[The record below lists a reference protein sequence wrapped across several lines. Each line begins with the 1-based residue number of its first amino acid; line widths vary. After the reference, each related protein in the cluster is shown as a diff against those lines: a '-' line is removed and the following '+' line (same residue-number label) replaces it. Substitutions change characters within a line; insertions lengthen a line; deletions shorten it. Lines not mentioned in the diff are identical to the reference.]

1 MARLPRMFTVCSTFL
16 GRHRI
21 ALGLAGALVASVSG
35 ACSASLDFSECSKDS
50 DCDRFDG
57 AEPLRCESNT
67 CVAAT
72 CSDNSTCAS
81 LGDDQLC
88 GLDELCVDALEVDG
102 CKWLV
107 LPGGEINDSLT
118 VIGAVYDASSA
129 IGPLVR
135 ASFVLAVEDFNA
147 GATLG
152 NGNQVGLIGCDS
164 GGDLDQAKDAATH
177 LAENVGVPAILG
189 PLEDDAFIHVAEKVS
204 VKAGNL
210 IFTMSPTAIAPS
222 TFSDSNVV
230 WRTIP
235 GAAYHGQAIAQRIAD
250 AGYESAIMVFRG
262 DNYGL
267 GLYKALTVE
276 VGGQQV
282 IEGVSNQSHLSYSVD
297 EDGSGQI
304 ETLLTGSPNPDVIV
318 LLGGDEVGE
327 QLKKIVA
334 LGVLPKRILISH
346 AGLRGVQ
353 SAIIEVGD
361 ADFAGRIEMIAPLSA
376 HPTNAPLLYERL
388 QATSNVVLGAEAPL
402 AYDAAMT
409 TLLAMRA
416 IDGGTA
422 ITGPTI
428 APRMSK
434 LTAGSPISFGEIE
447 GYKFVK
453 AAADA
458 LGLGNSIDVIGTSGD
473 LSFVPEFGQ
482 PCGPFVAWG
491 FDDVAVPLP
500 VLRSSFTVNCPDTTG
515 SWSS

>member
-1 MARLPRMFTVCSTFL
+1 MARLPRMFTVCSNFF

-21 ALGLAGALVASVSG
+21 ALGLSGALVASLSG

-57 AEPLRCESNT
+57 AEPLRCEDNV
-67 CVAAT
+67 CVVAI
-72 CSDNSTCAS
+72 CSDNLTCAN

-88 GLDELCVDALEVDG
+88 GLDELCVDALQVPG

-107 LPGGEINDSLT
+107 LPGGEVNNKLT
-118 VIGAVYDASSA
+118 VIGAVYDGSSA
-129 IGPLVR
+129 IGELVR
-135 ASFVLAVEDFNA
+135 AAFVLAVEDFNA
-147 GATLG
+147 GASLG

-164 GGDLDQAKDAATH
+164 GGDLDQAKDAAVH

-189 PLEDDAFIHVAEKVS
+189 PLEDDAFIHVAQKVS

-210 IFTMSPTAIAPS
+210 IFTMTPTATAPIS
-222 TFSDSNVV
+222 FSDSGIL

-235 GAAYHGQAIAQRIAD
+235 GADYQGAAIAQRISD
-250 AGYESAIMVFRG
+250 AGYESAVMVFRG

-267 GLYKALTVE
+267 GLYQALTVE
-276 VGGQQV
+276 VEGQRV
-282 IEGVSNQSHLSYSVD
+282 IEGVKSQSHLSYGVA

-304 ETLLTGSPNPDVIV
+304 ETLLSGSPNPDVIV

-334 LGVLPKRILISH
+334 LEILPKRILISH

-353 SAIIEVGD
+353 SALIEMGD

-416 IDGGTA
+416 IDGATA

-428 APRMSK
+428 AQRMSR
-434 LTAGSPISFGEIE
+434 LTGGSPISFGDIE

-453 AAADA
+453 SAADA
-458 LGLGNSIDVIGTSGD
+458 LSLGNTIDVIGTSGD
-473 LSFVPEFGQ
+473 LAFEPEFGQ

-491 FDDVAVPLP
+491 FDDVVVPLP
-500 VLRSSFTVNCPDTTG
+500 ELRSTFTVDCPEATG
-515 SWSS
+515 SWSP